1 MVKASGQIE
10 KELGLLQQRTE
21 DMAIAL
27 DPIYDGYLSAL
38 AEASKRQLMS
48 AVHHLC
54 TQAYPDKFLRLSWK
68 ERSELQK
75 ALQVLAAQIRSQL
88 QEQRELT
95 KKKSR
100 RPQRNSGLDF
110 LHRLLESRS
119 SGAIIQASDSSS
131 EDLLEKL
138 SALAQSNHRLDQQL
152 DQDTDQPKSGRSSN
166 LDLSKLK
173 ESDSDEPD
181 SDESDNTEDWE
192 EDIPTA
198 EEYSESESDGNE
210 SLFVR
215 SGRGENRSF
224 RAVDL
229 EDMNFPELVEG
240 SDDDSDDDLA
250 DLAEDDLTEADL
262 TEDDLTEDDLAE
274 DDLDFEME
282 VPPAEQRLTISD
294 EEDLLSALEGL
305 ARHSA
310 AVEKGSDDDVEQ
322 PLAPIHLFK
331 QQMLMEKAIR
341 DVFKTVSDEVNEL
354 LQKANVMPSFPKAL
368 LAAATDPQGIG
379 EPVNAVPN
387 VVRVSVRVMHG
398 DLQNAEEDTKGDSE
412 EMRDRNSESSGLR
425 RDRRRRSQQN
435 RDRAQPPRSKSNRSH
450 PSRRSMP
457 HEIVEIETLPE
468 LAAINLQLSEVAFT
482 DPTVSAWRTRL
493 RKELSTLK
501 RLGDRYTKTQ
511 RSLETAQAEDAWRS
525 SWMAPEE
532 D

>member
-48 AVHHLC
+48 AVYHLC
-54 TQAYPDKFLRLSWK
+54 TQAYPDKFLKLSWK

-75 ALQVLAAQIRSQL
+75 ALQVLTVQIQPQL
-88 QEQRELT
+88 KEQREHA
-95 KKKSR
+95 KKMSR
-100 RPQRNSGLDF
+100 RPQRDSGLDF
-110 LHRLLESRS
+110 LHRLLESKS
-119 SGAIIQASDSSS
+119 SGAIIHAPGDSG

-138 SALAQSNHRLDQQL
+138 SALAHSSPRPDQRS
-152 DQDTDQPKSGRSSN
+152 DQDSKRDTDQREGGRSSKLDSAN
-166 LDLSKLK
+166 LDK
-173 ESDSDEPD
+173 PD
-181 SDESDNTEDWE
+181 SDESDNTQDWE
-192 EDIPTA
+192 DDIPTA
-198 EEYSESESDGNE
+198 EEYDEGESDANE

-215 SGRGENRSF
+215 SRQGKDRSF
-224 RAVDL
+224 RSVDL
-229 EDMNFPELVEG
+229 EDMKFPDSEEG
-240 SDDDSDDDLA
+240 ADDDSDDGFADDLDDA
-250 DLAEDDLTEADL
+250 LAEGDLVENDS
-262 TEDDLTEDDLAE
+262 DE

-282 VPPAEQRLTISD
+282 VPAAEQRLTISD
-294 EEDLLSALEGL
+294 EEDLLSALQGL
-305 ARHSA
+305 ARHSVS
-310 AVEKGSDDDVEQ
+310 VENDSDDKVEQ

-331 QQMLMEKAIR
+331 QQMLMEKAIQ
-341 DVFKTVSDEVNEL
+341 DVFKTLSDEVNEL

-398 DLQNAEEDTKGDSE
+398 DFKGDLKDRKRDSE
-412 EMRDRNSESSGLR
+412 ETRDRESESGLR
-425 RDRRRRSQQN
+425 KDRRRRSQQK
-435 RDRAQPPRSKSNRSH
+435 RDRSPSPRSKSNRSL
-450 PSRRSMP
+450 PTRRSMP
-457 HEIVEIETLPE
+457 HDIVEIETLPE
-468 LAAINLQLSEVAFT
+468 LAAINLQLSEIAFS

-501 RLGDRYTKTQ
+501 RLGHHYTKTQ

-525 SWMAPEE
+525 SWVAVEE